1 MNITS
6 LSINEMKII
15 KDVSVTTLLQLL
27 KWIDWSLGLNQSVWC
42 KFHKAHEHDIKEFT
56 PHTTNEEINKR

>member
-1 MNITS
+1 MNI
-6 LSINEMKII
+6 L

-27 KWIDWSLGLNQSVWC
+27 KWIDWSLGFNQSVWC

-56 PHTTNEEINKR
+56 SHTTNEEINKR